1 MDTEQLIAKLSAEA
15 RPVDRLGSPWA
26 RALLWLAI
34 ATPYV
39 ALVVLIMAPRADLA
53 SKLNDLRFAVEQGAT
68 LVTAILA
75 AAAAFSL
82 GIPGRSRGMALL
94 PVPGLAVWIGSLAQ
108 GCWQAWVRAE
118 ADGLVLRPDLVCF
131 PAIALVGALPAVAM
145 VAMMRRGA
153 PFAPYLTVALGAL
166 AAAALGNFGLRLFH
180 LQDASLMILVWQ
192 FGTVAIFSALASLFG
207 RRILPWRPAAVA
219 R

>member
-1 MDTEQLIAKLSAEA
+1 MDTEQLIARLSAEA
-15 RPVDRLGSPWA
+15 HPVNRLGTPLG
-26 RALLWLAI
+26 RALFWLAI

-39 ALVVLIMAPRADLA
+39 ALVVLIMSPRADLA
-53 SKLNDLRFAVEQGAT
+53 SKLNDLQFTVEQGAT

-75 AAAAFSL
+75 ATAAFSL
-82 GIPGRSRGMALL
+82 GIPGRARWMALL
-94 PVPGLAVWIGSLAQ
+94 PIPGLAVWLGSLAQ
-108 GCWQAWVRAE
+108 GCWQAWVRAGT
-118 ADGLVLRPDLVCF
+118 DGLVLRPDFVCF
-131 PAIALVGALPAVAM
+131 PAIALVGAVPGVAM

-192 FGTVAIFSALASLFG
+192 FGTVAIFSALGSLFG
-207 RRILPWRPAAVA
+207 GRLLPWRSAVIS